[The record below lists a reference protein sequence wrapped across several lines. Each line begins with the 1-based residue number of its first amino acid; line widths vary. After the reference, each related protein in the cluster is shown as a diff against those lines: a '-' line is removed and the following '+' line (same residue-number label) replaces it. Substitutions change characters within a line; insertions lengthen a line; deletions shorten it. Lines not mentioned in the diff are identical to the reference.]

1 MRRAGSRQD
10 AKHDADGRQA
20 KPLPHD
26 ERGQP
31 RRRRAERRTDADLAR
46 ALGDAALDDA
56 VNTDAGQQQRREPER
71 REYRQRERSLRLG
84 VRDEVG
90 HRGDALER
98 QRRIHGPNR
107 LLDRLDER
115 CRVARRLHDQRLHGV
130 GPRPLAQRDVERV
143 RRLRKRR
150 LLHVADDADDRPP
163 RPIRTV
169 EGAYANAL
177 ADRIAAGEAACRERL
192 VDQNRLR
199 RARPVVRAEQP
210 STHQGYAHRL
220 EPLGRDAV
228 TKRDARVLGAACR
241 RLHEDAI
248 HLEAATAER
257 QQARQ
262 RGVVDAGH
270 RANGLEHALEECQ
283 SLGVPIN
290 PCAPRHDDLHRQD
303 A

>member
-1 MRRAGSRQD
+1 MRSSGN
-10 AKHDADGRQA
+10 
-20 KPLPHD
+20 D
-26 ERGQP
+26 E
-31 RRRRAERRTDADLAR
+31 
-46 ALGDAALDDA
+46 
-56 VNTDAGQQQRREPER
+56 
-71 REYRQRERSLRLG
+71 
-84 VRDEVG
+84 
-90 HRGDALER
+90 
-98 QRRIHGPNR
+98 IHGPNR

-115 CRVARRLHDQRLHGV
+115 SRVARRLHYERLLGV
-130 GPRPLAQRDVERV
+130 DPSPLAQRDVERV

-192 VDQNRLR
+192 IDQNRLR
-199 RARPVVRAEQP
+199 RARPVVRPEQP

-220 EPLGRDAV
+220 EPIGRDGV
-228 TKRDARVLGAACR
+228 TKRDARVLGATCR
-241 RLHEDAI
+241 RLREDAI

-262 RGVVDAGH
+262 CRLVDPGH
-270 RANGLEHALEECQ
+270 RANGLEHALEECL
-283 SLGVPIN
+283 SLGIPTN
-290 PCAPRHDDLHRQD
+290 ACTPRHDDLHCHD